1 MEWSLTKIAA
11 GLAGASVLFVV
22 YLYLAALHRQ
32 RFLFLWTLAWSAYL
46 ARYLIFPWMPHSHGL
61 SLLPVVYATLALAG
75 SYLLLCG
82 ARDFLGRPLPWRW
95 LWFLLATYA
104 WTFISALARLPFE
117 LCTLPCAW
125 TLAFTYALSGWE
137 LWRAERLEKAG
148 RWLAAA
154 GLGLWSLAQVTY
166 PFIINRPLY
175 SQYGY
180 IISTGL
186 EVWTAIGLLIV
197 FFQHSRRELLE
208 AQAVLTG
215 SEERLRLAMHNMPL
229 LLYAFDEKGRLV
241 VWNRECARVTGF
253 AAREMLGGDDA
264 VKKLFPQAEARAAA
278 LAAWDAPDADFRQ
291 RELETTCADGSRKLI
306 AWSNISKAVPIPGWA
321 AWGVGVDL
329 SERKRARQALEQ
341 LAAGVAH
348 NFNNV
353 LMAVMGNLQATGP
366 LLAQSGEKGRQA
378 AELVANA
385 LKSAAAG
392 REVGARLSAYVGGG
406 AGRQGDLTPLEL
418 SPVVQAALDLA
429 RTGWSHLGLARVE
442 FRVRLKPG
450 TRVYARR
457 GELMEVFLNLIKNAL
472 EAMPQGG
479 VLTMTQEEREQDVLI
494 TFSDTGP
501 GMDMQTRQR
510 AFDPF
515 FSTKGAAVRG
525 LGLSSS
531 LGILHSLGGDLQV
544 DDKPGPGAT
553 FLVRLRRA
561 EEAEPQA
568 QARLPLAAAGRG
580 GGRVLLV
587 EDEALVA
594 LGLQAMLAQEG
605 YSVRWAD
612 SLREARLALGRET
625 PEVLLCDMML
635 PDGAGW
641 ELAADLSLDR
651 EGRPLTSLVVLTGW
665 SADCGGQGGAEL
677 ESLAEAVLHKPVERE
692 PLLKAIAQAM
702 ASAAA
707 RQALPKTGSGS

>member
-32 RFLFLWTLAWSAYL
+32 RFLFLWTVAWSAYL
-46 ARYLIFPWMPHSHGL
+46 ARYLVFPWMPHGHGL
-61 SLLPVVYATLALAG
+61 SLVPVVYATLALAG
-75 SYLLLCG
+75 SYLLFCG
-82 ARDFLGRPLPWRW
+82 VRDFLGRSLPWRW
-95 LWFLLATYA
+95 LWFLLLTYA
-104 WTFISALARLPFE
+104 WTFLGALAGLPFA
-117 LCTLPCAW
+117 LSTLPCAW
-125 TLAFTYALSGWE
+125 ALAFTYILSGWE
-137 LWRAERLEKAG
+137 LRRADRLERAG
-148 RWLAAA
+148 RSLAAA
-154 GLGLWSLAQVTY
+154 GFFLWGLVQMSY
-166 PFIINRPLY
+166 PFIINQPLY
-175 SQYGY
+175 SRYGY
-180 IISTGL
+180 IITTGL
-186 EVWTAIGLLIV
+186 EVWASIGLLIV
-197 FFQHSRRELLE
+197 FFQHARRELLD
-208 AQAVLTG
+208 AQAVLAG

-229 LLYAFDEKGRLV
+229 LMYAFDERGRLV
-241 VWNRECARVTGF
+241 VWNRECERVTGYG
-253 AAREMLGGDDA
+253 ARDMLGRDDA
-264 VKKLFPQAEARAAA
+264 VKKLFPQAEA

-291 RELETTCADGSRKLI
+291 SELETTCADGSRKLI
-306 AWSNISKAVPIPGWA
+306 AWSNISKAAPIPGWA
-321 AWGVGVDL
+321 SWGVGVDL
-329 SERKRARQALEQ
+329 SERRRARQALQQ

-353 LMAVMGNLQATGP
+353 LMAVTGNLQAAGP
-366 LLAQSGEKGRQA
+366 LLTQCGETGRQA

-392 REVGARLSAYVGGG
+392 REVGERLGAYVGGG
-406 AGRQGDLTPLEL
+406 TGGQRDLAPLEL
-418 SPVVQAALDLA
+418 SKVVQAALDLT
-429 RTGWSHLGLARVE
+429 RTGWSHLGLNRVE
-442 FRVRLKPG
+442 FRVSLTTG
-450 TRVYARR
+450 TMVFARR

-472 EAMPQGG
+472 EAMPRGG
-479 VLTMTQEEREQDVLI
+479 VLTLAQEDREQEVLI
-494 TFSDTGP
+494 AFSDTGP

-531 LGILHSLGGDLQV
+531 LGILHSFGGDLQV
-544 DDKPGPGAT
+544 EDKPGPGAT

-568 QARLPLAAAGRG
+568 QAGLPRAASSRD

-605 YSVRWAD
+605 YSVRWAG
-612 SLREARLALGRET
+612 SLREARLAFGKER
-625 PEVLLCDMML
+625 PDVLLCDMVL

-641 ELAADLSLDR
+641 ELVADLALDR
-651 EGRPLTSLVVLTGW
+651 EGGPSTSLVVLTGW

-692 PLLKAIAQAM
+692 PLLKAVAQAM

-707 RQALPKTGSGS
+707 RQALPMAGSGS